1 MGLPHLRGGPFCFI
15 VLGRWPGPFGQA
27 EHKPEP
33 SFARPDSRGG
43 CPHAVIANDQ
53 RLATVMKAFRNLRLI
68 GIALGFL
75 TLIGM
80 AGFHFIEGWPW
91 FDGFYMVITTFTTI
105 GYQEVHPLSRAG
117 RVFNVALILAGVS
130 LVLLSIGFL
139 TQALLEFELRS
150 FFGRRRMERDIGR
163 LSDHYIICGAGRV
176 GRSAARELARR
187 PVPFLVIE
195 QNETKAAHH
204 SGEWLTLIGDATQEA
219 TLREAHIERARGLV
233 AATTTDAT
241 NLYIVLTARGLNP
254 GLKIIARASEEDAEK
269 HLLTAGA
276 DSVVS
281 PYLFAGQRI
290 AQSFLRPHVV
300 SFLDTATTHLG
311 MDLEIGEIC
320 VGRDSSFA
328 GKTIETSRIRQDRGV
343 IILAIK
349 REQGMRFN
357 PSPEDR
363 IEPGDYLIAMGE
375 PSQLRQLEQMA
386 SSQV

>member
-1 MGLPHLRGGPFCFI
+1 M
-15 VLGRWPGPFGQA
+15 
-27 EHKPEP
+27 
-33 SFARPDSRGG
+33 
-43 CPHAVIANDQ
+43 N
-53 RLATVMKAFRNLRLI
+53 AFRHLRLI
-68 GIALGFL
+68 GLALVGVM
-75 TLIGM
+75 LIGT
-80 AGFHFIEGWPW
+80 AGYHFIEGWPW
-91 FDGFYMVITTFTTI
+91 FDGFYMVITTLTTI
-105 GYQEVHPLSRAG
+105 GYQETHPLSHAG
-117 RVFNVALILAGVS
+117 RVFNVFIIFTGVALVFLA
-130 LVLLSIGFL
+130 IGTL
-139 TQALLEFELRS
+139 TQALLEFELRN

-163 LSDHYIICGAGRV
+163 LSGHYIICGAGRV
-176 GRSAARELARR
+176 GRSAARELARK
-187 PVPFLVIE
+187 PVPFVMIE
-195 QNETKAAHH
+195 QSETKATRYG
-204 SGEWLTLIGDATQEA
+204 GEWLTMIGDATQEQ
-219 TLREAHIERARGLV
+219 TLRDAHIERARGLV

-254 GLKIIARASEEDAEK
+254 KLRIIARASEDDAEK

-281 PYLFAGQRI
+281 PYHFAGQRI

-386 SSQV
+386 TARA

>member
-1 MGLPHLRGGPFCFI
+1 
-15 VLGRWPGPFGQA
+15 
-27 EHKPEP
+27 
-33 SFARPDSRGG
+33 
-43 CPHAVIANDQ
+43 
-53 RLATVMKAFRNLRLI
+53 MKAFRNLRLI
-68 GIALGFL
+68 GAALL
-75 TLIGM
+75 LLALIGT
-80 AGFHFIEGWPW
+80 AGFHFIEGWTW
-91 FDGFYMVITTFTTI
+91 FDGLYMVVTTFTTI
-105 GYQEVHPLSRAG
+105 GYQEIHPLSHAG
-117 RVFNVALILAGVS
+117 RIFNLALIVSGVS
-130 LVLLSIGFL
+130 LVFLGIGSL
-139 TQALLEFELRS
+139 TQALLEFELAS
-150 FFGRRRMERDIGR
+150 FFGRRKMEREISR

-187 PVPFLVIE
+187 PAPFLIIE
-195 QNETKAAHH
+195 QSEAKAARYND
-204 SGEWLTLIGDATQEA
+204 EWLIMIGDATQEQ
-219 TLREAHIERARGLV
+219 TLRDAHIERARGLV

-254 GLKIIARASEEDAEK
+254 RLKIIARASEEDAEK

-311 MDLEIGEIC
+311 MDLEIGEIS
-320 VGRDSSFA
+320 VPKHSSFA
-328 GKTIETSRIRQDRGV
+328 GKTIESSRIRQDRGV

-375 PSQLRQLEQMA
+375 PGQLRQLEQMA
-386 SSQV
+386 VARS